1 MQAAPVAPALAS
13 AVLRGQPP
21 ALERSSLNPDPA
33 SPQRALRGP
42 FFICETAVK
51 RRPRLTRAR
60 LRELLH
66 YDPKTGQF
74 RWRKRLRNGHRGP
87 SAGCVHSQR
96 GYRYIKI
103 DRRVYSEHQ
112 LAWFYMTGRWC
123 RPGIDHRDR
132 DAANNRWSNLRRA
145 TASQNNANRRR
156 PRHNA
161 SGYKGV
167 YLSRRSGKWYAH
179 IGRNG
184 RIIHLGTFATAQAA
198 HAAYCAAA
206 RKLFGEFARAE

>member
-1 MQAAPVAPALAS
+1 MQAARVAPALAP
-13 AVLRGQPP
+13 AVLPAVPP
-21 ALERSSLNPDPA
+21 ALERSALNPHLT
-33 SPQRALRGP
+33 SPQGPLGGP

-60 LRELLH
+60 LRELLR
-66 YDPKTGQF
+66 YNPKTGQF
-74 RWRKRLRNGHRGP
+74 RWCKRPGGRHSP
-87 SAGCVHSQR
+87 SAGHVSRQQD
-96 GYRYIKI
+96 GRYFKI
-103 DRRVYSEHQ
+103 DGGMYSEHK

-123 RPGIDHRDR
+123 KPTIDHRDGNIT
-132 DAANNRWSNLRRA
+132 NNRWNNLRRA

-156 PRHNA
+156 PRHNT

-167 YLSRRSGKWYAH
+167 YRSRRSGQWCAH

-184 RIIHLGTFATAQAA
+184 QTIHLGTFPTPQAA
-198 HAAYCAAA
+198 HAAYLAAA